1 MPRRDDIHKIL
12 IIGAGPIIIGQ
23 ACEFDYSG
31 TQACKALKEEGYE
44 VILVNSNPAT
54 IMTDPE
60 MADKT
65 YIEPV
70 TADILEKIIEK
81 ERPDALLPTIG
92 GQTGL
97 NTAIEAAKKGVLEKY
112 GVEMIG
118 ASVEAIEKA
127 EDREHFAEA
136 MNRIGLRVPE
146 SGFAHSMEEA
156 RQIAEKI
163 GFPVIIRPS
172 YTLGGTGGGVA
183 YNPEELDK
191 VAKSG
196 LDASMITQVMVEES
210 VLGWKEYELE
220 VVRDKNDNVVII
232 CSIENIDAM
241 GVHTGDSITVAPAQ
255 TLSDKEYQ
263 KLRNAS
269 IAIIR
274 EIGVDTGGSN
284 VQFAINPDNGEII
297 VVEMNP
303 RVSRSSALASKATG
317 YPIAKIAA
325 KLAVGYTMDELKND
339 ITGETMAAFEPV
351 IDYVVLKIPRW
362 TFEKF
367 PETED
372 VLTTT
377 MKSVGETMSIG
388 RTFKES
394 LQKALRSLETG
405 RAGLGCDGKDI
416 EIPETEE
423 LMHKLVTPN
432 SQRLF
437 YIRYALKRKMSVQE
451 IHNATSI
458 DPWFIDQIKQIS
470 DFEDG
475 LIEASSVSRELFL
488 EAKRYGF
495 SDIQLAQIL
504 GKTVDE
510 IEARRKEQNIF
521 PVYKLVD
528 TCAGEFKA
536 ATPYFYSTYEQLDES
551 RVYPGKK
558 IMILGGGPN
567 RIGQGIEFDYCCVHA
582 SFALKEENVESI
594 MVNSNPE
601 TVSTDYDTSDKLYFE
616 PLTREDVL
624 HIVAREN
631 PDGVIVQFGGQTPL
645 NLAVALEKAGVKIIG
660 TSPSSINRAEDRE
673 EFQAMLNKLGLKQP
687 ESGIA
692 FSETEA
698 VRVAEELEY
707 PVLVRPSYVLGG
719 RAMKIVFDREE
730 LKEFSKYGFSVSEG
744 HPVLIDKFL
753 KGAVEVD
760 VDALS
765 DGGKTVVCGIM
776 QHIEEAGIHSGD
788 SACVLP
794 SYSLTP
800 EIIENIK
807 TATKAMASELNVIGL
822 MNVQYAVK
830 DNDLYVIEVN
840 PRASRTVPFV
850 SKATGIP
857 LAKMATKIM
866 LGSTI
871 DQLGLKDYEK
881 PGHYAVKEVVLPFN
895 KFPEV
900 DLLLGPE
907 MKSTGEVMGIDDDL
921 GNAMAK
927 SMYAAGQKLPES
939 GTVFISVKDEDKE
952 LAAKLAKEFIEL
964 GFDITATRGTSSFFE
979 EQGIANKMV
988 RKVSVG
994 RPHVIDEIKNNS
1006 ISLIINTP
1014 SGNSRTEKDGYKIRR
1029 AALSFGVPYTT
1040 TIEGAGAYSLAIK
1053 ALKRNEI
1060 KVKPIQE
1067 YYS

>member
-1 MPRRDDIHKIL
+1 MPARKDIKKIL
-12 IIGAGPIIIGQ
+12 IIGAGPIVIGQ

-44 VILVNSNPAT
+44 VVLLNSNPAT

-60 MADKT
+60 MASRT

-70 TADILEKIIEK
+70 TPDIVEKIIER
-81 ERPDALLPTIG
+81 ERPDAILPTIG

-97 NTAIEAAKKGVLEKY
+97 NTAIAAAKNGVFEKY
-112 GVEMIG
+112 NVEMIG

-127 EDREHFAEA
+127 EDRENFRAA
-136 MNRIGLRVPE
+136 MKKIGLRVPE
-146 SGFAHSMEEA
+146 SGFAHSMDEAVKTAEE
-156 RQIAEKI
+156 I

-183 YNPEELDK
+183 YNPEELEI

-196 LDASMITQVMVEES
+196 LDASMINQIMIEES

-220 VVRDKNDNVVII
+220 VVRDKKDNVVII

-255 TLSDKEYQ
+255 TLTDKEYQ
-263 KLRNAS
+263 MLRDAS

-284 VQFAINPDNGEII
+284 VQFAINPENGDMI

-325 KLAVGYTMDELKND
+325 KLAVGFTMDELKND
-339 ITGETMAAFEPV
+339 ITGETTAAFEPT
-351 IDYVVLKIPRW
+351 IDYVVIKIPRW

-388 RTFKES
+388 RTFREA

-405 RAGLGCDGKDI
+405 RFGLGCDGNDI
-416 EIPETEE
+416 DVSSYEEI
-423 LMHKLVTPN
+423 MHRLVTPN

-437 YIRYALKRKMSVQE
+437 YIRYAFQNGMSIE
-451 IHNATSI
+451 DIHDATSI
-458 DPWFIDQIKQIS
+458 DPWFLNQIKQIV
-470 DFEDG
+470 DFEKKLLDNKEP
-475 LIEASSVSRELFL
+475 ITKELL
-488 EAKRYGF
+488 YEAKKNGF
-495 SDIQLAQIL
+495 SDIQLSNIL
-504 GKTVDE
+504 GKSLEFIENFRKSNE
-510 IEARRKEQNIF
+510 IY
-521 PVYKLVD
+521 PVFKLVD
-528 TCAGEFKA
+528 TCAGEFEA
-536 ATPYFYSTYEQLDES
+536 STPYFYSTYEQIDES
-551 RVYPGKK
+551 RINNCKK

-582 SFALKEENVESI
+582 SFALKEEGIESI

-616 PLTREDVL
+616 PLTKEDVL
-624 HIVAREN
+624 HIAGVEK

-645 NLAVALEKAGVKIIG
+645 NLAVELEKAGINIIG

-673 EFQAMLNKLGLKQP
+673 EFQAMLRKLGLKQP
-687 ESGIA
+687 DNGIA
-692 FSETEA
+692 FSQNEA
-698 VRVAEELEY
+698 VKIAENLGY

-719 RAMKIVFDREE
+719 RAMKIVFDKKE
-730 LKEFSKYGFSVSEG
+730 LEEFSKYGFEVSGG

-753 KGAVEVD
+753 KGAVEID

-765 DGGKTVVCGIM
+765 DGKKTIIGGIM

-794 SYSLTP
+794 PYSLS
-800 EIIENIK
+800 ENIISRICE
-807 TATKAMASELNVIGL
+807 ATRAMAAELEVTGL

-830 DNDLYVIEVN
+830 DEELYVIEVN
-840 PRASRTVPFV
+840 PRASRTIPFV
-850 SKATGIP
+850 SKVTSVP
-857 LAKMATKIM
+857 LAKMAVKIM
-866 LGSTI
+866 LGKTI
-871 DQLGLKDYEK
+871 DELGLEDYSV
-881 PGHYAVKEVVLPFN
+881 PAHFAVKEVVFPFSR
-895 KFPEV
+895 FPEV

-907 MKSTGEVMGIDDDL
+907 MKSTGEVMGISHEL
-921 GNAMAK
+921 GHAIAK
-927 SMYAAGQKLPES
+927 SIYATGQKLPES
-939 GTVFISVKDEDKE
+939 GNVFLSVKDEDKE
-952 LAAKLAKEFIEL
+952 AAGEVAKQL
-964 GFDITATRGTSSFFE
+964 VSMGFSLMATRGTSAFLE
-979 EQGIANKMV
+979 KIGIKNKMV

-1014 SGNSRTEKDGYKIRR
+1014 SGSSLTEKDGYKIRR
-1029 AALSFGVPYTT
+1029 AALNFGIPYTT
-1040 TIEGAGAYSLAIK
+1040 TMEGARAYCLAIE
-1053 ALKRNEI
+1053 ALKSNDSD
-1060 KVKPIQE
+1060 VKSIQE
-1067 YYS
+1067 YY